1 MDIID
6 SKIVLLTISFIIFV
20 NYIISDNF
28 NIILKK
34 NNVMN

>member
-20 NYIISDNF
+20 NYIISDDF

>member
-20 NYIISDNF
+20 NYIISDDF

-34 NNVMN
+34 NNVIN

>member
-20 NYIISDNF
+20 NYIISAMNF

-34 NNVMN
+34 IML